1 MKFPVL
7 FSILTAFIL
16 IMGSTPISFA
26 ETLELYTFGKVYS
39 SGQIFQV
46 YGMGLPEETLHVR
59 LISPDESIAK
69 FDQITTD
76 SDGSFNYNLM
86 TWPEPST
93 NFPYGTYTVEVIST
107 EQNGFAKKI
116 DVTFSSTTD
125 TDDFPVERQVNA
137 LVVAPE
143 TAAVNHPFRV
153 FVQTTSDGLLIGND
167 PVEFLDTTHVHLP
180 SGVSVP
186 LSSSFKTLHKGLYFV
201 DYSPIE
207 EGTHVFHVVAFSQG
221 TTTHGSAATNVLS
234 QDLGGISEQIIKL
247 NSILDETSSELDTLK
262 SDIERFDSTL
272 EKASTK
278 IDESTGT
285 IATSVEFIGEASS
298 QLNSLMFPIIAS
310 IGIIVAL
317 QITIIARR
325 R

>member
-1 MKFPVL
+1 ML
-7 FSILTAFIL
+7 FSISIIL
-16 IMGSTPISFA
+16 LFA
-26 ETLELYTFGKVYS
+26 SIPSSYSEGLELFTNSKVFS
-39 SGQIFQV
+39 PEHTLQV
-46 YGMGLPEETLHVR
+46 YGKGLPEEN
-59 LISPDESIAK
+59 LIIRIFAPDETIAK

-76 SDGSFNYNLM
+76 KDGSFNYVLL

-107 EQNGFAKKI
+107 EQNGISKKI
-116 DVTFSSTTD
+116 DVKFSSTTELLD
-125 TDDFPVERQVNA
+125 VSVERVVNT
-137 LVVAPE
+137 LVFAPE
-143 TAAVNHPFRV
+143 TAAINQPFRI

-167 PVEFLDTTHVHLP
+167 PTKLLGTSHVHLP

-186 LSSSFKTLHKGLYFV
+186 LSDSFKTLHQGLFYV
-201 DYSPIE
+201 DYTPIE
-207 EGTHVFHVVAFSQG
+207 EGTHVFHIVAFSQG
-221 TTTHGSAATNVLS
+221 TTSHGSAATNVLS

-262 SDIERFDSTL
+262 SEIAGFGSTL
-272 EKASTK
+272 ETASNK

-285 IATSVEFIGEASS
+285 ISNSVEFISEASS
-298 QLNSLMFPIIAS
+298 QLNSLLFPIIAS

-317 QITIIARR
+317 QIAILARR